1 MKNRRW
7 ARGFGLA
14 IGVATLLAAARSI
27 AAPAVVIRENVA
39 VHSAPNGGS
48 PIVAHLEQDAAVT
61 ADDRTANRWRRVTLS
76 SGVSGFVPDDTLR
89 IEAPAPTPPTPASVT
104 ASNTSRRVL
113 AARVNVFELPAHAA
127 PNTTAPVLH
136 VFMNGELL
144 TVSPDAHDGWR
155 STRLPD
161 GQTAYVSNA
170 GLDFGGSPHES
181 TSAPSGAPPPVQPI
195 VTAPSVPSQAKLYV
209 SDVGSLAALVVND
222 PVVNPMA
229 QHLVSRRQGAIGAGV
244 AIGIIGAAV
253 LVAGI
258 LDTHPLCA
266 GTFCSG
272 SEPSAPLISVGAL
285 LLPVGGLV
293 AALLYPKQDDLL
305 DVINTWNLRHLDN
318 QLTVEPIIV
327 NQYYQ

>member
-7 ARGFGLA
+7 AQGFGLA
-14 IGVATLLAAARSI
+14 IGVATLLAAAWSV

-39 VHSAPNGGS
+39 VHAAPNGGS

-61 ADDRTANRWRRVTLS
+61 ADDQATNRWRRVTLS
-76 SGVSGFVPDDTLR
+76 SGASGFVPDDTLR
-89 IEAPAPTPPTPASVT
+89 IEAPAPAPPVPATVP
-104 ASNTSRRVL
+104 APNTSRRVL
-113 AARVNVFELPAHAA
+113 AARVNAFELPAHAA

-136 VFMNGELL
+136 VFTNGALL

-161 GQTAYVSNA
+161 GQTAYVA
-170 GLDFGGSPHES
+170 DVGLDFGASPHES
-181 TSAPSGAPPPVQPI
+181 ASAPSGAPPPVQPI
-195 VTAPSVPSQAKLYV
+195 GAAPSVPSQAKLYV
-209 SDVGSLAALVVND
+209 SDVGSLAALVAND

-229 QHLVSRRQGAIGAGV
+229 QHLVSRREGAIGAGV

-272 SEPSAPLISVGAL
+272 TEPSAPLITAGAF

-305 DVINTWNLRHLDN
+305 GVINAWNLRHLDS

-327 NQYYQ
+327 NPYYQ

>member
-7 ARGFGLA
+7 KHGAGLA
-14 IGVATLLAAARSI
+14 IGVVTLLAAARSM

-48 PIVAHLEQDAAVT
+48 PVVAHLEQDAAVT
-61 ADDRTANRWRRVTLS
+61 AADQAADRWRRVTLS

-89 IEAPAPTPPTPASVT
+89 IEAPVPTPPAAASAPAP
-104 ASNTSRRVL
+104 NTSRRML
-113 AARVNVFELPAHAA
+113 AARVNAFELPAHAA

-136 VFMNGELL
+136 VFTNGALL

-155 STRLPD
+155 WTRLLD
-161 GQTAYVSNA
+161 GQTAYVANV
-170 GLDFGGSPHES
+170 GLDFGASPHES
-181 TSAPSGAPPPVQPI
+181 ASAASGAPSPVQPI
-195 VTAPSVPSQAKLYV
+195 VAAPSVPSQAKLYV
-209 SDVGSLAALVVND
+209 GDVGSLTDLVAND

-229 QHLVSRRQGAIGAGV
+229 QHLVSRREGAIGAGV
-244 AIGIIGAAV
+244 AVSIIGAAV

-272 SEPSAPLISVGAL
+272 GF
-285 LLPVGGLV
+285 LV
-293 AALLYPKQDDLL
+293 
-305 DVINTWNLRHLDN
+305 
-318 QLTVEPIIV
+318 
-327 NQYYQ
+327 

>member
-7 ARGFGLA
+7 AQGSGLA
-14 IGVATLLAAARSI
+14 VGVATLLAAAWSV

-39 VHSAPNGGS
+39 VHAAPNGGS

-61 ADDRTANRWRRVTLS
+61 ADDQAANRWRRVTLS

-89 IEAPAPTPPTPASVT
+89 IEAPAP
-104 ASNTSRRVL
+104 NRSRRVL
-113 AARVNVFELPAHAA
+113 AARVNAFELPAHAA

-136 VFMNGELL
+136 VFTNGALL
-144 TVSPDAHDGWR
+144 TVSPDAHEGWR

-161 GQTAYVSNA
+161 GQTAYVANA
-170 GLDFGGSPHES
+170 GLDLGGSPNES
-181 TSAPSGAPPPVQPI
+181 ASAPSGAPPPVQPI
-195 VTAPSVPSQAKLYV
+195 VAAPSVPSQAKLYV
-209 SDVGSLAALVVND
+209 SDVGSLAALVAND

-229 QHLVSRRQGAIGAGV
+229 QHLVSRREGAIGAGV
-244 AIGIIGAAV
+244 AIAVIGAAV

-272 SEPSAPLISVGAL
+272 TEPSAPLITAGAL
-285 LLPVGGLV
+285 LLPVSGLI
-293 AALLYPKQDDLL
+293 AAVLYPKQDDLL
-305 DVINTWNLRHLDN
+305 GVINAWNLRHLDN
-318 QLTVEPIIV
+318 QLTVEPVIV

>member
-7 ARGFGLA
+7 VHGSGLA
-14 IGVATLLAAARSI
+14 IGVATLLAAVRSV
-27 AAPAVVIRENVA
+27 AAPAVVIREDVA
-39 VHSAPNGGS
+39 VHAAPNGGS

-61 ADDRTANRWRRVTLS
+61 ADDQAANRWRRVTLS
-76 SGVSGFVPDDTLR
+76 SGVSGFVPDDALR
-89 IEAPAPTPPTPASVT
+89 IEGPASTPPAPGPAPD
-104 ASNTSRRVL
+104 TSGRVL
-113 AARVNVFELPAHAA
+113 AARVNAFELPAHAA

-136 VFMNGELL
+136 VFTNGALL

-161 GQTAYVSNA
+161 GQTAYVADA
-170 GLDFGGSPHES
+170 GLDFGASPNAS
-181 TSAPSGAPPPVQPI
+181 ASAPAGAPPPVQPI
-195 VTAPSVPSQAKLYV
+195 VAAPSIPSQAKLYV
-209 SDVGSLAALVVND
+209 GDVGSLADLVAND

-229 QHLVSRRQGAIGAGV
+229 QHLVSRREGAIGAGV
-244 AIGIIGAAV
+244 AVGIIGAAV

-272 SEPSAPLISVGAL
+272 SEPSAPLITAGAL

-293 AALLYPKQDDLL
+293 AALLYPKRGDLL
-305 DVINTWNLRHLDN
+305 DVINAWNLRHLDN
-318 QLTVEPIIV
+318 QLTVEPIVV